1 MMTLITGGRDA
12 GKTSTAIKMAKRIE
26 LVRYYVATARG
37 LDEEMDEKIKRHR
50 LQRENKF
57 VTVEEPIS
65 VAEALKNIDK
75 DSVVVLDC
83 LTMWVANMIFADKE
97 ELIFEQADKII
108 KELSLFQYAFAITN
122 EVSLGIIPENK
133 LSRKYSAFLGEVNKL
148 FAASSDTLLLMIDGL
163 SLKIK

>member
-1 MMTLITGGRDA
+1 MMTLITGGRGA

-26 LVRYYVATARG
+26 LVRYYVATARD
-37 LDEEMDEKIKRHR
+37 LDEEINEKIKRHK
-50 LQRENKF
+50 LQRGNKF
-57 VTVEEPIS
+57 ITVEEPIS

-75 DSVVVLDC
+75 KSVVVLDC
-83 LTMWVANMIFADKE
+83 LTMWVANMIFSDQE
-97 ELIFEQADKII
+97 ELILEEGKRII
-108 KELSLFQYAFAITN
+108 KELLRFRYTFVITN
-122 EVSLGIIPENK
+122 EVSLGIIPADE